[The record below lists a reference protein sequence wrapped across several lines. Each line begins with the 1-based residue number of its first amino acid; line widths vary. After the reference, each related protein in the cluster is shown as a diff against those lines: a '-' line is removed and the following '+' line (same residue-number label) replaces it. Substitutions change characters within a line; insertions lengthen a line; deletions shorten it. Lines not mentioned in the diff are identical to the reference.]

1 MVDEEAVRL
10 MIGLTVL
17 TQALTERFTFFTGIG
32 KDQAFLAA
40 SMFADIAD
48 AWISGLGR
56 RIARFLLYRR
66 RIDELPAFI
75 GLRAAVEKMLHG

>member
-1 MVDEEAVRL
+1 MVDEKAVRL

-32 KDQAFLAA
+32 KDQAFPAA
-40 SMFADIAD
+40 GMFKDIAD

-56 RIARFLLYRR
+56 RIARFLQYRR
-66 RIDELPAFI
+66 CIDELPAFI
-75 GLRAAVEKMLHG
+75 SLRATVEEMFHG